1 LRPGEL
7 ERALAVR
14 QVLHPDLVGIGEEGA
29 GHLGGIGVAVG
40 FLVVQ
45 DVPDRHQQLACDRDD
60 RFRAAEM
67 DRSSGENGFPG
78 GMDPRRLL
86 GSCNHHVP

>member
-1 LRPGEL
+1 
-7 ERALAVR
+7 
-14 QVLHPDLVGIGEEGA
+14 
-29 GHLGGIGVAVG
+29 VAVDY
-40 FLVVQ
+40 LVVQ
-45 DVPDRHQQLACDRDD
+45 NVPDGHQQLACDRDD

-67 DRSSGENGFPG
+67 GRSSGENGLPG